1 MTYSYPRLPTSSTM
15 PSVRLCEM
23 TDGELRAELARTPE
37 ETNRYDEIMAEL
49 EERVLIRR
57 QFRDRALRDTIGW
70 HPPHAE
76 R

>member
-1 MTYSYPRLPTSSTM
+1 
-15 PSVRLCEM
+15 M